1 MTLHRC
7 GTPWK
12 FGPCWRVQ
20 KALKDAGLGYELVR
34 GPWLAKNRTAVIEG
48 TGQRL
53 YPAIR
58 FDDGS
63 WYREE
68 SRDMARAAARVGSR
82 APLQAAA
89 GIARSDD
96 RYATLL
102 GRHPLPLGLTATGPV
117 KLGKAPSWKA

>member
-20 KALKDAGLGYELVR
+20 KALNEAGLGYELVR
-34 GPWLAKNRTAVIEG
+34 DPWLAKNRTTVVEG

-82 APLQAAA
+82 APLPGRCWDRAQRRPLRDATRPAPSAA
-89 GIARSDD
+89 R
-96 RYATLL
+96 
-102 GRHPLPLGLTATGPV
+102 LTATGPV
-117 KLGKAPSWKA
+117 KLGKAPSWNA